1 MVLVTARITWLVCV
15 LAAVITI
22 ILLVTSVAAP
32 RGNDVLALAF
42 ALSPYPVLALLAGAQ
57 RRSPFVSRLLLTITV
72 VLAVGGTC
80 LFAVDSCRYHMI
92 PEHRMVQRM
101 TPLVV
106 PMLQWVVVAPL
117 GLSFLVKRAVSVSGK
132 EE

>member
-1 MVLVTARITWLVCV
+1 MEARITRLVCV
-15 LAAVITI
+15 LAAVIALL
-22 ILLVTSVAAP
+22 LLVTSGAGL
-32 RGNDVLALAF
+32 RGGDVLALAF
-42 ALSPYPVLALLAGAQ
+42 ALSPYPVLAVLAGAQ
-57 RRSPFVSRLLLTITV
+57 RGSLFVSRLLLTITV

-80 LFAVDSCRYHMI
+80 LLAVDSYRYHTI

-117 GLSFLVKRAVSVSGK
+117 GLGFLVKRAVSASGK